1 MKALEFLK
9 KNQVLFQEL
18 IDAYSD
24 SGDYDGEYDYESA
37 IETLKELDEAITE
50 LEALQQPKSCD
61 GCKWN
66 DIPFPSNQFHCDE
79 CKHAYS
85 CYNDNF
91 EPKEQ

>member
-1 MKALEFLK
+1 MKALNLLNCMFNEGNFSSMRSEI
-9 KNQVLFQEL
+9 N
-18 IDAYSD
+18 
-24 SGDYDGEYDYESA
+24 
-37 IETLKELDEAITE
+37 EAIAE
-50 LEALQQPKSCD
+50 LEALQQPKSCE

>member
-1 MKALEFLK
+1 MKNFRALEILNKLK
-9 KNQVLFQEL
+9 NKMLNFTSKDVE
-18 IDAYSD
+18 
-24 SGDYDGEYDYESA
+24 
-37 IETLKELDEAITE
+37 EAIAE
-50 LEALQQPKSCD
+50 LEALQQPKSCEE
-61 GCKWN
+61 CKWN